1 MFHVPLWC
9 NVINEQ
15 TVRWKNTAIVS
26 FDIYFMPRIGINT
39 SSMIYSETSFGISL
53 SPSNAP
59 LKFIILFKFLLL
71 HYNVT
76 VIIAL

>member
-26 FDIYFMPRIGINT
+26 FDIYYMPRFGINT
-39 SSMIYSETSFGISL
+39 SSMIYPETSFDISL
-53 SPSNAP
+53 SR
-59 LKFIILFKFLLL
+59 LTRF
-71 HYNVT
+71 
-76 VIIAL
+76 